1 MADGGGGRLAIR
13 LETATA
19 EALAP
24 FGWILGARAD
34 IPSRRLNFYPGEM
47 RSPCEFVIDAEADV
61 SVVRL
66 EKRPFEIVYMERHW
80 KHTQAF
86 LPLGGKPFILAMAPP
101 ADGETPALEA
111 VRAFRF
117 DGAAGF
123 CMRVG
128 CWHEFPFALSDDT
141 DIAVILRKE
150 TYRNL
155 QNVVGDEASGDDL
168 DKKNLRRRAER
179 TIVIDV

>member
-1 MADGGGGRLAIR
+1 MADGGARRRSIP
-13 LETATA
+13 LETATV
-19 EALAP
+19 ERLEP
-24 FGWILGARAD
+24 FGWMLASRAD

-47 RSPCEFVIDAEADV
+47 RSPCRFVIDAEADV
-61 SVVRL
+61 SIVRL

-86 LPLGGKPFILAMAPP
+86 LPLGGRPFILALAAP

-111 VRAFRF
+111 IRAFRF

-123 CMRVG
+123 CMRIG
-128 CWHEFPFALSDDT
+128 CWHEFPFALETDT
-141 DIAVILRKE
+141 DIAVILRTE

-155 QNVVGDEASGDDL
+155 RNVVGDEAGGDDL
-168 DKKNLRRRAER
+168 DKKNLRRRADC
-179 TIVIDV
+179 TIAIDV